1 MNGKRIVVV
10 LGGNIIQTDGR
21 YAYTQQKVLEK
32 TAIVLAKLIK
42 EGHQLVITYDNNPQL
57 ENIYL
62 QQMQSELMDQPSM
75 TLDACGAMS
84 QGMIGY
90 WLENALDL
98 RLREFGI
105 SKPVVS
111 LVTRAEVDPADEA
124 FWNPVWPI
132 GPYYSKKEATELMEE
147 TGEVYIEEDQNK
159 GWRKVVPSP
168 VPIKILEQQTIRTLA
183 DNGHVVICA
192 GGGGVP
198 VIYRRGRYI
207 GVEGVIDKDF
217 ASQKLAEEINA
228 DVLLMLTEVD
238 HAYMNYNTPAEQA
251 LQSIQTDEIEQLL
264 KEGHFTPGSMLPKI
278 RAAIN
283 FAKTSPEREC
293 IITSPEQA
301 SEALQGKT
309 GTKIVKQTMKHRDG
323 SFVSI

>member
-10 LGGNIIQTDGR
+10 LGGNLAQTEGR
-21 YAYTQQKVLEK
+21 SAYTQQRLLEK
-32 TAIVLAKLIK
+32 TAIELAKLIK
-42 EGHQLVITYDNNPQL
+42 EGHQLVITYDNTYQL
-57 ENIYL
+57 ENVYL
-62 QQMQSELMDQPSM
+62 QQMQSERMDHPSM
-75 TLDACGAMS
+75 PLDVCGALS

-105 SKPVVS
+105 LKPVVS

-132 GPYYSKKEATELMEE
+132 GPYYTEKESNALMEE
-147 TGEVYIEEDQNK
+147 TGEAYLEVDPNK
-159 GWRKVVPSP
+159 GWRKVVPSLM
-168 VPIKILEQQTIRTLA
+168 PIKILEQQAVETLA
-183 DNGHVVICA
+183 DSGHIVICA

-207 GVEGVIDKDF
+207 GVEGVVDKDF
-217 ASQKLAEEINA
+217 ASKKLAEEINA

-238 HAYMNYNTPAEQA
+238 HAYVHFNTPDEQA
-251 LQSIQTDEIEQLL
+251 LQLVETNEIEHLL
-264 KEGHFTPGSMLPKI
+264 NENHFAPGSMLRKI
-278 RAAIN
+278 RAGID
-283 FAKTSPEREC
+283 FAKTCTDKEC
-293 IITSPEQA
+293 IITSLDRA

-309 GTKIVKQTMKHRDG
+309 GTKIVKQRDG
-323 SFVSI
+323 SLVSN